1 AVLVPGGPR
10 RGPGWRDRS
19 QRGRAT
25 PGRWPGLRTFDL
37 GPAILFCPADRPDR
51 YAKAL
56 ERADAIILDLEDAVA
71 PAQRPAA
78 RRALLDNP
86 LDPARVMV
94 RVNAT
99 DTTDHEADLAAVA
112 ETNYHRI
119 MVPKAEAGLQT
130 FPGHDVIALCE
141 SAAGVLTAPEL

>member
-1 AVLVPGGPR
+1 RAGCCAPGARRTQRRRCRRGPSGATHAVLVPGGPR

-99 DTTDHEADLAAVA
+99 DTTDHEADLAAV
-112 ETNYHRI
+112 
-119 MVPKAEAGLQT
+119 
-130 FPGHDVIALCE
+130 
-141 SAAGVLTAPEL
+141 